1 MTVETFEAKRSKLTL
16 FGGGFPVSFSGSFL
30 ELKEVLEAVEPNKK
44 ANDVAEF
51 FYRAFNMPS
60 VEEATAML
68 SPEDEDQVHFWI
80 EFIHK

>member
-1 MTVETFEAKRSKLTL
+1 MLTL
-16 FGGGFPVSFSGSFL
+16 LGFLAVSCCSFL

-60 VEEATAML
+60 VEDAKAML
-68 SPEDEDQVHFWI
+68 SPDDEDQVDFCI
-80 EFIHK
+80 EFTHK